1 MDAGMST
8 EKFITIITCLKEA
21 RSAAA
26 ALTLPPESRPNA
38 HKLRLLWLL
47 DRIQHLVVSL
57 RADFIDLFYFR
68 GAHEKGVSAPCGAD
82 GPTENPPAKTGTERK
97 PNVIPFDRRR
107 MGGDRRRTHTY
118 IAHDQ
123 RSGIADRRRRKQNGG
138 GTVQASPVQ
147 L

>member
-1 MDAGMST
+1 
-8 EKFITIITCLKEA
+8 
-21 RSAAA
+21 
-26 ALTLPPESRPNA
+26 
-38 HKLRLLWLL
+38 LLWLL